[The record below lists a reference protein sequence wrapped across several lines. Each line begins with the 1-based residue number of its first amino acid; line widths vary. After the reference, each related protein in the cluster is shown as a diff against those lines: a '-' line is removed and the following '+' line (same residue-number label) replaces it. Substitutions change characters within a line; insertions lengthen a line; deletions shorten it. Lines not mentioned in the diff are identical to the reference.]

1 MRKLIIIFLLAVV
14 ILYGCSKDPHASND
28 VMLNIVTS
36 ENIKNEQIT
45 SQDNKEWWKAIDLSN
60 GIYLVVCETGPDDY
74 KYTILPLNAEPV
86 DKEMVR
92 VGARWMS
99 QKDIDQILA
108 WYQLPNDKI
117 VIKPYVD
124 PASSYSGT
132 KDKGELFDK
141 MEALFD
147 NKYKVGQQFRDTWER
162 LKNSGS
168 NSP

>member
-1 MRKLIIIFLLAVV
+1 MRKLIILFLLAVV
-14 ILYGCSKDPHASND
+14 ILYGCSIDPHASND
-28 VMLNIVTS
+28 VMPKTATS
-36 ENIKNEQIT
+36 ENTSNEQIT
-45 SQDNKEWWKAIDLSN
+45 SEDNNEWWKSIDLSN

-74 KYTILPLNAEPV
+74 KCTILPLNNETV
-86 DKEMVR
+86 DKERAR
-92 VGARWMS
+92 VGAKWMS
-99 QKDIDQILA
+99 QKDIAQALA

-117 VIKPYVD
+117 VIKPYAD

-162 LKNSGS
+162 LKNNSGS
-168 NSP
+168 P